1 MRHPV
6 NAVKTIWL
14 LLLLLLFL
22 LSVTMTVRAAEPATL
37 VAMMKQESS
46 GKSQIT
52 LKFSSLPKFTTAD
65 SGQRFDLRLGNVQP
79 SPKLQ
84 TLLEDEKVVK
94 VLLEKKKDELLIS
107 VLLRRPPK
115 NITTES
121 TQDPARIVINIF
133 WDADKSTRPSVAFRI
148 AGMPP
153 RKAGRRASKFQ
164 QLSPWEDRW
173 DEFFSDYRTYWKLK
187 LPVNFTLPQ
196 LPALVTDKKDPLW
209 PLQQHAGN
217 NMFLSLI
224 QTATELKDLAPQQ
237 RYLRDLLVAEAQL
250 RTGAK
255 EGGIARLDALRREE
269 GPEQARVE
277 YLTAYGQALEGQ
289 PLVAQ
294 LTLQQLLPKLDKNDP
309 LLPLVHFLFA
319 ETALDSG
326 QDQVALKHL
335 QISNLNWPS
344 SLLAPLKMRI
354 ADANAGLGKRDDAL
368 ASYQDLLEKPGL
380 FDFYRF
386 SLNRAAFS
394 AFKNKDYQLAS
405 RLYRKLIEPFI
416 EGPGDDLLLF
426 AAGLSAYEAGDMG
439 WGMIGLQRATLD
451 RPDTEGGDRAKLRL
465 IDRKVIYG
473 GEVELAKSVNEYA
486 LLGETSQFRAVRE
499 ESQFKQAL
507 ALYLL
512 GEHQKS
518 LEDLMHFQRNFGSSP
533 LIREADLLILK
544 QLPIV
549 VRQLIDNK
557 NDLQAVVLAE
567 KNRKLLLRSGFDK
580 DFLHDLATAFDR
592 LGLYKR
598 AGRVLLY
605 LFDRSAGTPEQ
616 EFIYLPLAQCFS
628 KQKEY
633 QQAGEYARRYL
644 KKYPQGTDGGAL
656 FGILLDAFKRE
667 GHQDELLAWL
677 NRKDRPSSP
686 ALEIRAAYIYWQLGK
701 WQAVINSLE
710 KVRSSGKSLEVKE
723 MALLGEAYYQLNN
736 YRKAEKIYKSLQ
748 GDPDFGTQASYRT
761 AQTLLQQQ
769 RRKEA
774 LKLLKQVVETDGSSP
789 WGKLAQDLL
798 IQETH

>member
-1 MRHPV
+1 MRHPIH
-6 NAVKTIWL
+6 AVKIFWL

-22 LSVTMTVRAAEPATL
+22 LSVTMTVRAAEPVTL
-37 VAMMKQESS
+37 LEMLKQENP
-46 GKSQIT
+46 GNSQIT

-65 SGQRFDLRLGNVQP
+65 SGERFDLLLRNVQP
-79 SPKLQ
+79 APELHA
-84 TLLEDEKVVK
+84 LPEDENIVK
-94 VLLEKKKDELLIS
+94 ILLAEKKEALLTSI
-107 VLLRRPPK
+107 LLRRPPK
-115 NITTES
+115 NISTES
-121 TQDPARIVINIF
+121 KQDPARIIIHIY
-133 WDADKSTRPSVAFRI
+133 WDKNESTRPAVAFRI

-164 QLSPWEDRW
+164 QQSPWEGRW
-173 DEFFSDYRTYWKLK
+173 KDFFREYRTDWKLK

-196 LPALVTDKKDPLW
+196 LPALVTDKESPLW
-209 PLQQHAGN
+209 PLQQHADN

-224 QTATELKDLAPQQ
+224 QTATELKDLDSQQ

-255 EGGIARLDALRREE
+255 EGGIARLDALRREK
-269 GPEQARVE
+269 GTEQARVE

-294 LTLQQLLPKLDKNDP
+294 LTLQQLLPKLDKNQL
-309 LLPLVHFLFA
+309 LLPLAHFLFA
-319 ETALDSG
+319 EAALDSG
-326 QDQVALKHL
+326 QNQVALQQL
-335 QISNLNWPS
+335 QISGLHWPA

-354 ADANAGLGKRDDAL
+354 ADANAGLGKLDQAL
-368 ASYQDLLEKPGL
+368 ASYQELLDKPGL

-394 AFKNKDYQLAS
+394 AFKNEDYQLSS

-439 WGMIGLQRATLD
+439 WGLIDLQRATLD

-465 IDRKVIYG
+465 IDHKVISG
-473 GEVELAKSVNEYA
+473 GEVELAQSVNEYA
-486 LLGETSQFRAVRE
+486 LLGKTSQFRAVRE
-499 ESQFKQAL
+499 ESEFKHAL

-512 GEHQKS
+512 SKHQKS
-518 LEDLMHFQRNFGSSP
+518 LEALMRFQRSFGSSP
-533 LIREADLLILK
+533 LIREVDLLILK

-580 DFLHDLATAFDR
+580 KFLHDLATAFDR
-592 LGLYKR
+592 LGLYER

-616 EFIYLPLAQCFS
+616 EFIYLPLAQSFS
-628 KQKEY
+628 KRKQY
-633 QQAGEYARRYL
+633 QQASLYASRYL
-644 KKYPQGTDGGAL
+644 KKYPQGVDSGAL
-656 FGILLDAFKRE
+656 FGILLDAFVRE
-667 GHQDELLAWL
+667 GRQDELLAWL

-686 ALEIRAAYIYWQLGK
+686 ALEIRAAHIYWQQGK
-701 WQAVINSLE
+701 WQAVLNSLE
-710 KVRSSGKSLEVKE
+710 KAKSVGGSLKVKE
-723 MALLGEAYYQLNN
+723 MALLGEAYYQLGK
-736 YRKAEKIYKSLQ
+736 YSEAGKIYKSLQ
-748 GDPDFGTQASYRT
+748 EDPDFGMQASYRT
-761 AQTLLQQQ
+761 AQILLLQQH
-769 RRKEA
+769 RKDA
-774 LKLLKQVVETDGSSP
+774 LKLLQQVVETDVNSP

-798 IQETH
+798 IQETR